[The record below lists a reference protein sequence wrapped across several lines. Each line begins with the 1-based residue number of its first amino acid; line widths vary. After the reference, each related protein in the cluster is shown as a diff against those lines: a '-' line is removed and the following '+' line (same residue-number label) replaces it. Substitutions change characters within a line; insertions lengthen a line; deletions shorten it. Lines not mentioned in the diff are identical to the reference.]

1 MRGTF
6 EVSEQVQRSI
16 LLWAA
21 GCITTAAASSSL
33 FRKAFSIV
41 LIVLEEFSKPA
52 WAILAMLFFPV
63 FEFGEREFDT
73 SFEMGDTAQVLDGLR
88 KLAHRS
94 RSQHIKEAFDEMGWS
109 LQSTQTATSEQMQLA
124 V

>member
-21 GCITTAAASSSL
+21 GCITTAAASSSP

-41 LIVLEEFSKPA
+41 LICARRIFEAGLGNPGYV
-52 WAILAMLFFPV
+52 FFHG
-63 FEFGEREFDT
+63 F
-73 SFEMGDTAQVLDGLR
+73 
-88 KLAHRS
+88 
-94 RSQHIKEAFDEMGWS
+94 
-109 LQSTQTATSEQMQLA
+109 
-124 V
+124 